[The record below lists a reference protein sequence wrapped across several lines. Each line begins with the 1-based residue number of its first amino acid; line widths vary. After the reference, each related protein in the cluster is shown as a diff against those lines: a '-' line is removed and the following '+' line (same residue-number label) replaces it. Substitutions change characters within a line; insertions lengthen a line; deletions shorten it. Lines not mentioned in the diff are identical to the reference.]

1 MSLEFWEI
9 SPSFVQAYHFDN
21 PYTYLCI
28 IFFFSINIYTRQ
40 SFCPSL
46 KKYNFIGFFIVFINT
61 FFKLLNDVFQKKNLL
76 YKSFF
81 ENSNK
86 SIFIFLTINI

>member
-1 MSLEFWEI
+1 MYNFLLLY
-9 SPSFVQAYHFDN
+9 QY
-21 PYTYLCI
+21 
-28 IFFFSINIYTRQ
+28 IYKEKLLP
-40 SFCPSL
+40 FL
-46 KKYNFIGFFIVFINT
+46 KKYNFIGFFIVFINM